1 MANSSLLYL
10 KDTVV
15 PDFFRSGIK
24 PNEIN
29 SVYFCAFICLFAVPF
44 YLNSRQYLRHHMTLI
59 SSFIFGYRP
68 SATGLIF
75 LVNNLHSFT

>member
-1 MANSSLLYL
+1 MANTSLLYL

-29 SVYFCAFICLFAVPF
+29 SVYFCAFICLFAVRF
-44 YLNSRQYLRHHMTLI
+44 YLNSRQYFNFRDTDWSVLQQFMTSI
-59 SSFIFGYRP
+59 
-68 SATGLIF
+68 
-75 LVNNLHSFT
+75 